1 MTTRLPATTL
11 HGDEPDTF
19 KADTREPKRRP
30 SGDGGTAV
38 AAPAPAPTA
47 AAGAHPLPSP
57 PPPTMTRRGR
67 RNALVLSDDPGL
79 MSTLAAVFGASSR
92 PDSPPEEDLGT
103 FAAITAAPLQAP
115 CQSVLAR

>member
-1 MTTRLPATTL
+1 MTTRLPATTQ

-57 PPPTMTRRGR
+57 QHPTMTRRGR

-79 MSTLAAVFGASSR
+79 MSTLAAVFGASSQ

-103 FAAITAAPLQAP
+103 FAATTAAPLQAP
-115 CQSVLAR
+115 CQSVLTR